1 MAVEQPFLIEC
12 PACGIDNVYSDFT
25 TGKSAVCN
33 QCREKLLSP
42 NLINSHKGHT
52 CDNCDMAFILKN
64 ETEFMSGKSEC
75 QCGGSDFSAV
85 DIGPFVA
92 VYKQSRLP
100 VLMKTKAT
108 MTILTGVDL
117 TQTILLMAITTMC
130 LMMTRGSVNR
140 YFRTIIICNP

>member
-12 PACGIDNVYSDFT
+12 PACGIENLYSDFT

-64 ETEFMSGKSEC
+64 ETEFMSGESEC
-75 QCGGSDFSAV
+75 QCGSSDFSAV

-92 VYKQSRLP
+92 
-100 VLMKTKAT
+100 
-108 MTILTGVDL
+108 DL
-117 TQTILLMAITTMC
+117 QTVEASSFDEDESNDDDFDWCRPNQDDSIDGDYNNMFDDDPGFAK
-130 LMMTRGSVNR
+130 
-140 YFRTIIICNP
+140 

>member
-42 NLINSHKGHT
+42 NLINSHKGHN

-64 ETEFMSGKSEC
+64 ETEFMSGESEC
-75 QCGGSDFSAV
+75 QCGGSEFSV
-85 DIGPFVA
+85 IDVGPFCLL
-92 VYKQSRLP
+92 YTSPSPRDRTRSRMP
-100 VLMKTKAT
+100 SSA
-108 MTILTGVDL
+108 
-117 TQTILLMAITTMC
+117 
-130 LMMTRGSVNR
+130 
-140 YFRTIIICNP
+140 